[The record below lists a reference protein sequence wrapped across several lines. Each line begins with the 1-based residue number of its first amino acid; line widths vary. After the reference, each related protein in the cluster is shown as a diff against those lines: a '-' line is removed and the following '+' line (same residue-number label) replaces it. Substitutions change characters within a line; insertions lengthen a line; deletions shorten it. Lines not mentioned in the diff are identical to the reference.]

1 MESIWRMQGAN
12 CGLLLLGLWLPLSA
26 LAASDCALGAGRPG
40 VVLDYHGGC
49 LDDRVHGVAEVM
61 LELPAATDGTA
72 RRARQF
78 GWFQRGVP
86 QGVHIVVATDPEGDA
101 PGFAMLNSFDASGRT
116 NWWFGLPSAYW
127 PKTGSLLAS
136 GPWEDADG
144 KAREAG
150 LFYAVAKRADGS
162 FHEDGRVMVADVINL
177 AVEFSL
183 AAGVQSVEPGAVRK
197 HLAGISIQQPL
208 AGALAEFEANGI
220 FPDTGE
226 EAPAAIADSPEP
238 APAPGL
244 DELIRRAM
252 EGSLK

>member
-1 MESIWRMQGAN
+1 MDSIWRMQGAHW
-12 CGLLLLGLWLPLSA
+12 GFLLLSLWLPLSA
-26 LAASDCALGAGRPG
+26 PAAGGCGLGAGRPG
-40 VVLDYHGGC
+40 VVLGYHGEC
-49 LDDRVHGVAEVM
+49 LDGRVHGVAEVM
-61 LELPAATDGTA
+61 LELPAAANGAT

-86 QGVHIVVATDPEGDA
+86 QGAHIVVATDPEEDA
-101 PGFAMLNSFDASGRT
+101 PGFAMLNSFDAYGRT

-150 LFYAVAKRADGS
+150 LFYALAQRADGS
-162 FHEDGRVMVADVINL
+162 FYGEGRVMVADVINL
-177 AVEFSL
+177 AVEYSM
-183 AAGVQSVEPGAVRK
+183 ASGVQSVEPGALRK
-197 HLAGISIQQPL
+197 HLASISIQQPL
-208 AGALAEFEANGI
+208 DGRLAGFSANGI

-226 EAPAAIADSPEP
+226 EAPAASTKPAEPEP
-238 APAPGL
+238 TPGL

-252 EGSLK
+252 EGSQK

>member
-1 MESIWRMQGAN
+1 MDAIWRMQSVN
-12 CGLLLLGLWLPLSA
+12 WVLMLLGLCLPLSA
-26 LAASDCALGAGRPG
+26 LAASDCALGPGRPG
-40 VVLDYHGGC
+40 LVRNYHGEC
-49 LDDRVHGVAEVM
+49 LDGRVHGVAEVM
-61 LELPAATDGTA
+61 LELPPAANGVA

-86 QGVHIVVATDPEGDA
+86 QGAHIVVATDPEGDA
-101 PGFAMLNSFDASGRT
+101 PGFAMLNSFDESGRT
-116 NWWFGLPSAYW
+116 NWWFGLPSGYW
-127 PKTGSLLAS
+127 PKGGSLLAS

-150 LFYAVAKRADGS
+150 LFYAVAQRADGS
-162 FHEDGRVMVADVINL
+162 SYGEGRVMVADVVNL

-197 HLAGISIQQPL
+197 YLAGISIKQPL
-208 AGALAEFEANGI
+208 AGALAGLSANGI

-226 EAPAAIADSPEP
+226 EAPAASAESPEP
-238 APAPGL
+238 APTPGL

-252 EGSLK
+252 EGNQK